1 MFSSDRVVVKLTKA
15 VQESVAWKKE
25 LIKEA
30 KPMKSAKIGSISF
43 CFRQEDVY
51 TVTPTTAIRKFVTR
65 KLAVRFD
72 LNHRIDLAFE
82 CFIVITFS

>member
-1 MFSSDRVVVKLTKA
+1 MFSSYRVEVKLTKA

-43 CFRQEDVY
+43 F
-51 TVTPTTAIRKFVTR
+51 
-65 KLAVRFD
+65 
-72 LNHRIDLAFE
+72 
-82 CFIVITFS
+82 

>member
-1 MFSSDRVVVKLTKA
+1 MFSSYRVEVKLTKA

-43 CFRQEDVY
+43 FLGRKTYRQ
-51 TVTPTTAIRKFVTR
+51 
-65 KLAVRFD
+65 
-72 LNHRIDLAFE
+72 
-82 CFIVITFS
+82 